1 MITLITSSSPS
12 NPDSTSERHLRSVA
26 DAAHRLGI
34 KVLSIGIDNNLDR
47 IEDCSGTVIF
57 SGYIPADYQAIV
69 NKVQEKGGNMIN
81 SLENSELLMGFSNWY
96 PLIRDLTAKS
106 IIIESDSDLD
116 QAVAIGFPLFIKG
129 EIKSNK
135 EAGLASC
142 LANDK
147 QELIQYIDDA
157 KKMPITWKNKVIARE
172 LLPLRQLENDNLVQR
187 NSFPVSREY
196 RVFLYDDQIIGFGP
210 YWKASDPFGKL
221 TEQEKSEMI
230 NLSKETQERLNTRLT
245 IVDLGQLEDL
255 SWKVIE
261 VGDPQ
266 FCLFTH
272 ISSTSFFNQLLA
284 KYD

>member
-1 MITLITSSSPS
+1 MITLITSSSPG
-12 NPDSTSERHLRSVA
+12 NPESTSERHLRSVA
-26 DAAHRLGI
+26 DTAHRLGI
-34 KVLSIGIDNNLDR
+34 KVLSIGIENNLDR
-47 IEDCSGTVIF
+47 IEDCSETVIF
-57 SGYIPADYQAIV
+57 NGYIPADYQEIV
-69 NKVQEKGGNMIN
+69 NKIQEKGGKMIN
-81 SLENSELLMGFSNWY
+81 SLGSSELLMSFSNWY
-96 PLIRDLTAKS
+96 PLISDLTAES
-106 IIIESDSDLD
+106 IIIESDSDIS
-116 QAVAIGFPLFIKG
+116 QAVKMGFPLFIKG

-135 EAGLASC
+135 EAGLTSC
-142 LANDK
+142 LANNK
-147 QELIQYIDDA
+147 QELIQYINDA

-172 LLPLRQLENDNLVQR
+172 LLPLRKLENDNLVQR

-196 RVFLYDDQIIGFGP
+196 RVFLCDNNIVGFAP

-221 TEQEKSEMI
+221 TEQEKSEI
-230 NLSKETQERLNTRLT
+230 IGLSKEVQKRLNTRLT

-255 SWKVIE
+255 SWKVVE